1 MNMYYY
7 ILKRVAIIV
16 IWGIKVMCTQKII
29 FAVKNAEC
37 IDLKACSVCIRRLA
51 GLKKFTLIHSPE
63 VPIFKKK
70 KCLN

>member
-1 MNMYYY
+1 
-7 ILKRVAIIV
+7 
-16 IWGIKVMCTQKII
+16 MCTQKII

-63 VPIFKKK
+63 VPIFRKK